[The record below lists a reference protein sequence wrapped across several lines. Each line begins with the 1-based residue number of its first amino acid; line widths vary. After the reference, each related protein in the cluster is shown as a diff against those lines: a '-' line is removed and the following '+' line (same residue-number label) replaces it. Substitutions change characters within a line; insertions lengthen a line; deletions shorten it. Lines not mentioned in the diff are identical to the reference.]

1 MEEFAGPNRVES
13 QPPKA
18 RILVRKITHASCR
31 TQRQLCAK
39 KLRRKINMELRN
51 SGNEEIKLSG
61 ALSKAAL
68 FGDSRLQK
76 ITVKRQHESHAL
88 HVSS

>member
-1 MEEFAGPNRVES
+1 
-13 QPPKA
+13 
-18 RILVRKITHASCR
+18 
-31 TQRQLCAK
+31 
-39 KLRRKINMELRN
+39 MELRN